1 MSTSRPLK
9 LKLQLSARVPPSVR
23 TPSAWPG
30 TADANSNNSASAPS
44 RRQPLRCS
52 GPGQRQPPRSPVQKA
67 QPAMGNPFE
76 AMSQRRSLE
85 EIEQQMQAYS
95 RNLQQLKLRLDQAV
109 TSSAW
114 PAPSANPQPG
124 DGKVLSFRKAERLT
138 SAASPEPAAA
148 SGDTGATPF
157 MEPTARS
164 PSWSKEDAEVSED
177 LEETRRPVVAVRDDS
192 GYLYSARRVYA
203 PIGEHGLHGEQPP
216 ASRRAASEDIRS
228 ETGAVTAPHVRRLA
242 SSAQCRDSASPAPA
256 SGIIVRRASAAAPW
270 GGASPAHAVAGRP
283 VASRASGCVAPGAA
297 YVCAPP
303 QGQGAT
309 CSGSN
314 PGCVTWVRA
323 APSPRTYG
331 YQGRSTYAAPG
342 HRRWGPRGAGPE
354 SLTAAAAAALVS
366 PRTPRS
372 RSPEPQARLLASSPP
387 SPWQAQRSPRASW
400 PREPSP
406 PASPCPG
413 VHRPCYPQSPEPP
426 RPQHDGRGSP
436 RRAPGEGSPE
446 CASEAVLQQRFC
458 QAAKARC
465 RACRRKHLLPP

>member
-1 MSTSRPLK
+1 
-9 LKLQLSARVPPSVR
+9 
-23 TPSAWPG
+23 
-30 TADANSNNSASAPS
+30 
-44 RRQPLRCS
+44 
-52 GPGQRQPPRSPVQKA
+52 
-67 QPAMGNPFE
+67 MGNPFE